1 VIPIRGTKSQPFE
14 LSAAQRSRNPTAATP
29 GDPSTSPLRG
39 YAQGERSERSAGRG
53 LRFATAVLCCAIAL
67 AFPLASRAS
76 ATCASDCAQE
86 AEPYL
91 NATALVQPSL
101 LSGPNFKVVPEVRIH
116 GYMAHFLIDTPF
128 GPLTADSADLLA
140 VRVSEI
146 PALEALDRASKTEAF
161 AHALSERG
169 RKTGAAI
176 VNVIAHP
183 VDSITGLPVGVV
195 RYLRRQIDTWS
206 GRAQS
211 LADQTSRHAENRGD
225 PFRAP
230 DGPMTAGRDRAT
242 DEPPQHEEKQ
252 SRAWYARASS
262 EAGRETK
269 RYLKYSQQR
278 REMAKYLG
286 VDPNSTN
293 PILNEMLDS
302 LAWAAVGGNFSAGE
316 ALGTVTGTA
325 AAVISDSGK
334 INQFVLEQEPDQL
347 RETIHKRLLK
357 YCSDDDSIR
366 SFLRRG
372 AFTDTLRVALTES
385 IEKLEVTEGCN
396 ELIELAATTRAEVE
410 ARYLADALKSI
421 RQRVSAPAGGRLLV
435 LGAALA
441 WRTAEGAIVLPLPVD
456 YLTWSHDIGEFFD
469 QSEFAVRNKTV
480 LIAGEASMTAQR
492 KLTDRGWNLV
502 LRAPYEGA
510 PAYSRNEFAGGGR

>member
-1 VIPIRGTKSQPFE
+1 VIPVRGTKPQPFA
-14 LSAAQRSRNPTAATP
+14 LSVAQRSRNAHAERP
-29 GDPSTSPLRG
+29 GGPSTAPLRG
-39 YAQGERSERSAGRG
+39 YAQGEQFEWATRRK
-53 LRFATAVLCCAIAL
+53 LRPALVVICGAIAL
-67 AFPLASRAS
+67 ACSAPSRS
-76 ATCASDCAQE
+76 SVTCARDCAQE

-116 GYMAHFLIDTPF
+116 GYMAHFLIDTPY

-146 PALEALDRASKTEAF
+146 PALETLDRASKTDAVS
-161 AHALSERG
+161 HALAERG
-169 RKTGAAI
+169 RKTGAAV

-183 VDSITGLPVGVV
+183 IDSVTGLPAGVV
-195 RYLRRQIDTWS
+195 RYLRKQVDTWS

-230 DGPMTAGRDRAT
+230 DGPMTAGRDPAIG
-242 DEPPQHEEKQ
+242 DPPQHEETK
-252 SRAWYARASS
+252 SRAWYARAGS

-316 ALGTVTGTA
+316 ALGAVTGTA
-325 AAVISDSGK
+325 ATVISESGK
-334 INQFVLEQEPDQL
+334 INQFVLEQEPEQL

-372 AFTDTLRVALTES
+372 AFTDTLRVSLTES
-385 IEKLEVTEGCN
+385 IEKLDVTDGCN

-410 ARYLADALKSI
+410 ARYLINALKSI
-421 RQRVSAPAGGRLLV
+421 RQQVSAPAGGRLLV

-441 WRTAEGAIVLPLPVD
+441 WRTTDGAILLPLPVD
-456 YLTWSHDIGEFFD
+456 YLTWSHDIGDFFD
-469 QSEFAVRNKTV
+469 QTAFGAKDKTV

-492 KLTDRGWNLV
+492 KLTERGWNLV
-502 LRAPYEGA
+502 LRAPYDGA
-510 PAYSRNEFAGGGR
+510 PRYAGGIQ

>member
-1 VIPIRGTKSQPFE
+1 MIPSRGTKPQPFA
-14 LSAAQRSRNPTAATP
+14 LSVEQRSRNAQAARL

-39 YAQGERSERSAGRG
+39 YAKGEGSERTTLRQ
-53 LRFATAVLCCAIAL
+53 LRFVAIVLCGAL
-67 AFPLASRAS
+67 ALACPVRSRAS
-76 ATCASDCAQE
+76 ATCTGDCAQE

-116 GYMAHFLIDTPF
+116 GYMAHFLIDTPY

-140 VRVSEI
+140 ARVSEI
-146 PALEALDRASKTEAF
+146 PALEALDRASKTDAF
-161 AHALSERG
+161 AHALAERG

-183 VDSITGLPVGVV
+183 VDSITGLPVGVA
-195 RYLRRQIDTWS
+195 RYLRKQIDTWS

-230 DGPMTAGRDRAT
+230 DGPMTAGRDGPI
-242 DEPPQHEEKQ
+242 DDPPQHREKQ

-278 REMAKYLG
+278 REMAKYLA

-293 PILNEMLDS
+293 PILNQMLDS

-316 ALGTVTGTA
+316 ALGAVTGTA
-325 AAVISDSGK
+325 ATVISDSGK
-334 INQFVLEQEPDQL
+334 VNQFVLEQDPEQL
-347 RETIHKRLLK
+347 RDTIHKRLLK

-372 AFTDTLRVALTES
+372 GFTDTLRVSLTES
-385 IEKLEVTEGCN
+385 IEKLQVTEGCDA
-396 ELIELAATTRAEVE
+396 LIELAATTHAEVE
-410 ARYLADALKSI
+410 ARYLTDALKLI
-421 RQRVSAPAGGRLLV
+421 RRNIATPGEGRLLV
-435 LGAALA
+435 VGAALA
-441 WRTAEGAIVLPLPVD
+441 WRGPDGAVVLPLPVD
-456 YLTWSHDIGEFFD
+456 YLTWSHDIGDFFD
-469 QSEFAVRNKTV
+469 QGEFAVRDKTV
-480 LIAGEASMTAQR
+480 LIAGEASMTVQS
-492 KLTDRGWNLV
+492 KLTDRGWSLV
-502 LRAPYEGA
+502 VRAPYDDA
-510 PAYSRNEFAGGGR
+510 PAYARSGFAPRDG

>member
-1 VIPIRGTKSQPFE
+1 M
-14 LSAAQRSRNPTAATP
+14 
-29 GDPSTSPLRG
+29 
-39 YAQGERSERSAGRG
+39 
-53 LRFATAVLCCAIAL
+53 
-67 AFPLASRAS
+67 
-76 ATCASDCAQE
+76 QE
-86 AEPYL
+86 PEPYL

-101 LSGPNFKVVPEVRIH
+101 LSGPNFKVVPEVQVR
-116 GYMAHFLIDTPF
+116 GYMAHFLIDTPY
-128 GPLTADSADLLA
+128 GPLGADSVDLLA

-146 PALEALDRASKTEAF
+146 PALEALDRASKTDAF
-161 AHALSERG
+161 AHALAERG

-183 VDSITGLPVGVV
+183 IDSVTGLPAGVV
-195 RYLRRQIDTWS
+195 RYVRKQLDTWS

-230 DGPMTAGRDRAT
+230 DGPMTAGRDIVA
-242 DEPPQHEEKQ
+242 DADPALVEKKN
-252 SRAWYARASS
+252 RAWYARAGS
-262 EAGRETK
+262 EAGREAK

-278 REMAKYLG
+278 REMAKVLG

-293 PILNEMLDS
+293 PILNDMLDS

-316 ALGTVTGTA
+316 ALGAVTGTA
-325 AAVISDSGK
+325 ATVISDSGK
-334 INQFVLEQEPDQL
+334 LNQYVLEIDPEQL

-385 IEKLEVTEGCN
+385 IEKLNVTEGCN

-410 ARYLADALKSI
+410 ARYLVDALKSI
-421 RQRVSAPAGGRLLV
+421 RQRVAAPAGGRLLV

-441 WRTAEGAIVLPLPVD
+441 WRTVEGAIVLPLPVD
-456 YLTWSHDIGEFFD
+456 YLTWSHDIGDFFD
-469 QSEFAVRNKTV
+469 QPEFAARDKTV
-480 LIAGEASMTAQR
+480 LIAGEASMAAQR

-502 LRAPYEGA
+502 LRAAYDGA
-510 PAYSRNEFAGGGR
+510 PAYSRSVYATTGAGRDGAAPTRH

>member
-1 VIPIRGTKSQPFE
+1 MTLRHT
-14 LSAAQRSRNPTAATP
+14 LLLCAAFAACAAC
-29 GDPSTSPLRG
+29 GSVAARQ
-39 YAQGERSERSAGRG
+39 AAGC
-53 LRFATAVLCCAIAL
+53 V
-67 AFPLASRAS
+67 
-76 ATCASDCAQE
+76 SDCTNE
-86 AEPYL
+86 TEPTL
-91 NATALVQPSL
+91 PAPALVQPAL
-101 LSGPNFKVVPEVRIH
+101 LSGPNFRVIPEVQVR
-116 GYMAHFLIDTPF
+116 GYMARFLIDTPY

-146 PALEALDRASKTEAF
+146 PALEALDRASRTDAF
-161 AHALSERG
+161 AHALAERG
-169 RKTGAAI
+169 RKTGAA
-176 VNVIAHP
+176 VANVVAHP
-183 VDSITGLPVGVV
+183 IDSVTGLPSGVV
-195 RYLRRQIDTWS
+195 RYLRKQVDTWT

-230 DGPMTAGRDRAT
+230 IGPMTAGRDRAG
-242 DEPPQHEEKQ
+242 DEETANDPKK
-252 SRAWYARASS
+252 SRAWYARAGS

-316 ALGTVTGTA
+316 ALGAVTGTA
-325 AAVISDSGK
+325 ATVISDTGK
-334 INQFVLEQEPDQL
+334 INQFVLEQEPEQL

-372 AFTDTLRVALTES
+372 AFSDTLRVELTES
-385 IEKLEVTEGCN
+385 IEKLGATESCN
-396 ELIELAATTRAEVE
+396 DLIELAATTRAEVE
-410 ARYLADALKSI
+410 ARYLTDALQLV
-421 RQRVSAPAGGRLLV
+421 RRRVPAPAGGKLLV
-435 LGAALA
+435 VGAALA
-441 WRTAEGAIVLPLPVD
+441 WRSPDGAIVLPLPVD
-456 YLTWSHDIGEFFD
+456 YLTWSHDIGDFFD

-510 PAYSRNEFAGGGR
+510 PAYSRNEFAADGR

>member
-1 VIPIRGTKSQPFE
+1 M
-14 LSAAQRSRNPTAATP
+14 
-29 GDPSTSPLRG
+29 
-39 YAQGERSERSAGRG
+39 
-53 LRFATAVLCCAIAL
+53 AIAC
-67 AFPLASRAS
+67 ASVPGAS

-86 AEPYL
+86 PEPYL

-116 GYMAHFLIDTPF
+116 GYMAHFLIDTPY

-146 PALEALDRASKTEAF
+146 PALETLDRASKTGAF

-183 VDSITGLPVGVV
+183 VDSVTGLPAGVV
-195 RYLRRQIDTWS
+195 RYLRKQVDTWS

-230 DGPMTAGRDRAT
+230 DGPMTAGRDRAI

-252 SRAWYARASS
+252 SRAWYARAGS
-262 EAGRETK
+262 EAGRETR

-278 REMAKYLG
+278 REMAKHLG

-316 ALGTVTGTA
+316 ALGAVTSTA
-325 AAVISDSGK
+325 AAVIADSGK
-334 INQFVLEQEPDQL
+334 INQFVLEQEPEQL

-372 AFTDTLRVALTES
+372 AFTETLRVSLTES
-385 IEKLEVTEGCN
+385 IEKLDATDGCN
-396 ELIELAATTRAEVE
+396 ALIELAATTRGEVE
-410 ARYLADALKSI
+410 ARYLTDALKLI
-421 RQRVSAPAGGRLLV
+421 RRHVPTPVGGQLLV
-435 LGAALA
+435 VGAALA
-441 WRTAEGAIVLPLPVD
+441 WRNPDGSIVLPLPLD
-456 YLTWSHDIGEFFD
+456 YLTWSHDIGDFFE

-480 LIAGEASMTAQR
+480 LIGGEASMTMQR

-502 LRAPYEGA
+502 LRATYEGA
-510 PAYSRNEFAGGGR
+510 PPYSRNEFAAGGH

>member
-1 VIPIRGTKSQPFE
+1 MPARSTTVI
-14 LSAAQRSRNPTAATP
+14 
-29 GDPSTSPLRG
+29 
-39 YAQGERSERSAGRG
+39 
-53 LRFATAVLCCAIAL
+53 AVLSCLL
-67 AFPLASRAS
+67 ATVQIAS
-76 ATCASDCAQE
+76 ATCAKDCTQE
-86 AEPYL
+86 PEPYL
-91 NATALVQPSL
+91 NAAALVQPSL
-101 LSGPNFKVVPEVRIH
+101 LSGPNFKVVPEVQVR
-116 GYMAHFLIDTPF
+116 GYMAHFLIDTPY

-146 PALEALDRASKTEAF
+146 PALEALDRASKTDAF
-161 AHALSERG
+161 AHALAERG
-169 RKTGAAI
+169 RKTGAA
-176 VNVIAHP
+176 VANVIAHP
-183 VDSITGLPVGVV
+183 IDSVTGLPAGVV
-195 RYLRRQIDTWS
+195 RYLRKQIDTWS

-211 LADQTSRHAENRGD
+211 LSDQTSRHAENRGD

-230 DGPMTAGRDRAT
+230 EGPMTAGRDRAI
-242 DEPPQHEEKQ
+242 DAEPEHTEKK
-252 SRAWYARASS
+252 SHAWYARAGS

-316 ALGTVTGTA
+316 ALSAVTGTA
-325 AAVISDSGK
+325 ATVISDSGK
-334 INQFVLEQEPDQL
+334 VNQFVLEQEPEQL

-372 AFTDTLRVALTES
+372 AFTDTLRVSLTDS
-385 IEKLEVTEGCN
+385 IEKLGATEGCN
-396 ELIELAATTRAEVE
+396 DLIELAATTRAEVE
-410 ARYLADALKSI
+410 ARYLTDALKVI
-421 RQRVSAPAGGRLLV
+421 QQRISTPSAGNLLV

-441 WRTAEGAIVLPLPVD
+441 WRTPDGKLLLPLPVD
-456 YLTWSHDIGEFFD
+456 FLTWSHDIGDFFD
-469 QSEFAVRNKTV
+469 QTAFGAKDKTV

-492 KLTDRGWNLV
+492 KLTERGWNLV

-510 PAYSRNEFAGGGR
+510 PKYALDRTSASQ

>member
-1 VIPIRGTKSQPFE
+1 MTLRHT
-14 LSAAQRSRNPTAATP
+14 LLLCAAFAA
-29 GDPSTSPLRG
+29 
-39 YAQGERSERSAGRG
+39 
-53 LRFATAVLCCAIAL
+53 CAD
-67 AFPLASRAS
+67 
-76 ATCASDCAQE
+76 CASVAAKQAAGCVSDCSNE
-86 AEPYL
+86 TEPTL
-91 NATALVQPSL
+91 PAPALVQPAL
-101 LSGPNFKVVPEVRIH
+101 LSGPNFRVIPEVRVR
-116 GYMAHFLIDTPF
+116 GYMARFLIDTPY

-146 PALEALDRASKTEAF
+146 PALEALDRASKTDAF
-161 AHALSERG
+161 AHALAERG
-169 RKTGAAI
+169 RKTGTAVA
-176 VNVIAHP
+176 NVVAHP
-183 VDSITGLPVGVV
+183 IDSVTGLPSGVV
-195 RYLRRQIDTWS
+195 RYLRKQVDTWT

-230 DGPMTAGRDRAT
+230 IGPMTAGRDREND
-242 DEPPQHEEKQ
+242 DEAEHDPKK
-252 SRAWYARASS
+252 SRAWYARAGS

-316 ALGTVTGTA
+316 ALGAVTGTA
-325 AAVISDSGK
+325 ATVISDSGK
-334 INQFVLEQEPDQL
+334 INQFVLEQEPEQL

-372 AFTDTLRVALTES
+372 AFSDTLRVALTES
-385 IEKLEVTEGCN
+385 IENLGATESCN
-396 ELIELAATTRAEVE
+396 DVIELAATTRAEVE
-410 ARYLADALKSI
+410 ARYLTDALQQI
-421 RQRVSAPAGGRLLV
+421 RRHVPAAVGGKLLV
-435 LGAALA
+435 VGAALA
-441 WRTAEGAIVLPLPVD
+441 WRSPDGAIVLPLPVD
-456 YLTWSHDIGEFFD
+456 YLTWSHDIGDFFD

-492 KLTDRGWNLV
+492 RLTERGWNLV
-502 LRAPYEGA
+502 LRAPHESASEYA
-510 PAYSRNEFAGGGR
+510 LDRTSASQ

>member
-1 VIPIRGTKSQPFE
+1 
-14 LSAAQRSRNPTAATP
+14 L
-29 GDPSTSPLRG
+29 L
-39 YAQGERSERSAGRG
+39 
-53 LRFATAVLCCAIAL
+53 
-67 AFPLASRAS
+67 SRAS
-76 ATCASDCAQE
+76 PACPGDCAQE

-116 GYMAHFLIDTPF
+116 GYMAHFLIDTPY

-169 RKTGAAI
+169 RKTGTAI

-183 VDSITGLPVGVV
+183 VDSVTGLPTGVV
-195 RYLRRQIDTWS
+195 RYLRKQIDTWS

-230 DGPMTAGRDRAT
+230 DGPMTAGRDRAL
-242 DEPPQHEEKQ
+242 DEPPQREEKQ
-252 SRAWYARASS
+252 SRAWYARAGS

-293 PILNEMLDS
+293 PILNQMLDS

-316 ALGTVTGTA
+316 ALGAVSGTA

-334 INQFVLEQEPDQL
+334 INQFVLEQEPEQL

-372 AFTDTLRVALTES
+372 AFTDTLRVSLTES
-385 IEKLEVTEGCN
+385 IEKLGATDGCN
-396 ELIELAATTRAEVE
+396 ALIELAATTRAEVE
-410 ARYLADALKSI
+410 ARYLTDALKLI
-421 RQRVSAPAGGRLLV
+421 RRHVPTPAGGQLLV
-435 LGAALA
+435 VGAALA
-441 WRTAEGAIVLPLPVD
+441 WRSADGSIALPLPVD
-456 YLTWSHDIGEFFD
+456 YLTWSHDIGDFFD
-469 QSEFAVRNKTV
+469 QREFAVRNKSA
-480 LIAGEASMTAQR
+480 LIAGEASMTVQR

-502 LRAPYEGA
+502 VRATYDDA
-510 PAYSRNEFAGGGR
+510 PAYAQSGFAPKDG